1 MTIHALFGGVRPI
14 SVRSHRRRFEAERVF
29 GANTGD
35 VWKGPG
41 GVGRGRGQR
50 GVSEPNRN
58 GRPRGKGA
66 PMRRIAIALGVAL
79 SDLILE

>member
-1 MTIHALFGGVRPI
+1 MHCSAGFGRSASDLIGAVLRP
-14 SVRSHRRRFEAERVF
+14 RVF

-50 GVSEPNRN
+50 GVSEPTGN